1 MGGQL
6 GRLIKYGLK
15 KKWGIELP
23 EKGKDIQ
30 DIIAVSSEMLQA
42 GGKISYLC
50 RKNQKELLVSIPPG
64 MRAGQKIRLKGMGES
79 GKGGAES
86 GDLYVEV
93 QMRNPLFQKISN
105 SAKGILSSL
114 KKVINT

>member
-1 MGGQL
+1 
-6 GRLIKYGLK
+6 
-15 KKWGIELP
+15 
-23 EKGKDIQ
+23 
-30 DIIAVSSEMLQA
+30 
-42 GGKISYLC
+42 LC
-50 RKNQKELLVSIPPG
+50 RKTQKELLVSIPPG
-64 MRAGQKIRLKGMGES
+64 MRSGQKIRLKGMGES

-114 KKVINT
+114 KKVINP